1 MFQPNDHMG
10 KTNAINRLFR
20 RYWWQFWK
28 PRMPVITPTW
38 VLIPTLRPEDLAGY
52 LTPEQVDVVT
62 RATFFNLTA
71 PPSVPT
77 PAVQP
82 TL

>member
-1 MFQPNDHMG
+1 
-10 KTNAINRLFR
+10 
-20 RYWWQFWK
+20 
-28 PRMPVITPTW
+28 MPVITPTW